1 MQVFVRDIYGRV
13 IAVLDLHPI
22 FRSSGAIGA
31 IGALRHHAFKSHVA
45 RGTVNHPDGKVVFL
59 RDDEQGVNCP
69 RRSVAQDHEQA
80 VIA

>member
-1 MQVFVRDIYGRV
+1 M

-45 RGTVNHPDGKVVFL
+45 RGTVNHPDGKFVFL
-59 RDDEQGVNCP
+59 RDDEQGVNCL
-69 RRSVAQDHEQA
+69 RRSVSRDQERP